1 MSKGPPACQLTME
14 GWRKVLI
21 NGGNYAGKSRGGTFE
36 FFFHYRHHHGDWGCS
51 GVHCDQTG
59 SSGCSMRFIQKAF
72 MSPPL
77 PFMPSVISI
86 IIIIVIIII
95 SCGDDQTMIMIL
107 TIMLTPNHGCKQGLS
122 CLRAIEAEGRVGG
135 WELDRALISICR
147 NFVPPVENF
156 VPPVDNFAPGW
167 TPNEKLMTTAPINN
181 FVLSVW

>member
-1 MSKGPPACQLTME
+1 MLIKTIEWFVKRAASLPAH
-14 GWRKVLI
+14 
-21 NGGNYAGKSRGGTFE
+21 NGGVEESVNKWWKLRRKKQGRDIWGV
-36 FFFHYRHHHGDWGCS
+36 FFHHYRHHHDDWGCS

-135 WELDRALISICR
+135 WKLDRALISICR
-147 NFVPPVENF
+147 NFVPPSWKF
-156 VPPVDNFAPGW
+156 CPPGW
-167 TPNEKLMTTAPINN
+167 QFCPRLNA
-181 FVLSVW
+181 

>member
-1 MSKGPPACQLTME
+1 MLIKTIEWFVKRAASLPAH
-14 GWRKVLI
+14 
-21 NGGNYAGKSRGGTFE
+21 NGGVEESVNKWWKLRRKKQGRDIWG
-36 FFFHYRHHHGDWGCS
+36 FFFHHYRHHPDDWVCS

-107 TIMLTPNHGCKQGLS
+107 TIMLTPSHGCKQGAFMFEGNRGRGEGWWMGARSRLNFNLS
-122 CLRAIEAEGRVGG
+122 EFC
-135 WELDRALISICR
+135 
-147 NFVPPVENF
+147 PPSWKF
-156 VPPVDNFAPGW
+156 CPPGW
-167 TPNEKLMTTAPINN
+167 QFCPRLNA
-181 FVLSVW
+181 

>member
-36 FFFHYRHHHGDWGCS
+36 VFFHHYRHHHDDWGCS

-86 IIIIVIIII
+86 IIIKIIVIIII
-95 SCGDDQTMIMIL
+95 SCGNDQTMIMIL
-107 TIMLTPNHGCKQGLS
+107 TKMLTPNHGCKQEAFMFEGNRGRGEGWWMGARSSLNFNLS
-122 CLRAIEAEGRVGG
+122 EFC
-135 WELDRALISICR
+135 
-147 NFVPPVENF
+147 PP
-156 VPPVDNFAPGW
+156 
-167 TPNEKLMTTAPINN
+167 
-181 FVLSVW
+181 S